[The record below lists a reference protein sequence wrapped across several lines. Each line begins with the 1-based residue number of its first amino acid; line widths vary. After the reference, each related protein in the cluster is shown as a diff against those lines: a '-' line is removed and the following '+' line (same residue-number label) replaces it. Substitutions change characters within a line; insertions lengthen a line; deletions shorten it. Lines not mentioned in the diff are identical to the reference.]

1 VAAPTAVSRFESLLA
16 AHGGPRER
24 ARWAGLRAALR
35 VVPDAPPADLGRV
48 AGLQGLQPHH
58 AAVLG
63 VAERERALTL
73 TANARLLA
81 LAAAQG
87 VRLPAHV
94 HRSHY
99 LTGL

>member
-1 VAAPTAVSRFESLLA
+1 VAAATAVSRFESLLA

-73 TANARLLA
+73 TFARLLA

-87 VRLPAHV
+87 VPLPAHV